1 MTMNIELW
9 HLILLLLAFFGA
21 VGAASKLL
29 LVQTLRH
36 LDERAMQ
43 QEKSRSAE
51 HKQVS
56 DRLDRIETVNRE
68 EAANWLRI
76 ERDLMSLRADLPL
89 NYVRREDYIRGQS
102 ILEAKIDGLGSK
114 LEIAQLRAMNA
125 LAAA

>member
-1 MTMNIELW
+1 MTMQIELW

-29 LVQTLRH
+29 LVQTLKH
-36 LDERAMQ
+36 LDERAAL
-43 QEKSRSAE
+43 QEKSRTAE

-56 DRLDRIETVNRE
+56 GRLDRIETVNRE

-114 LEIAQLRAMNA
+114 LEIAQLRALHA
-125 LAAA
+125 SASA

>member
-1 MTMNIELW
+1 MKIELELW
-9 HLILLLLAFFGA
+9 HLILLLMAFFGA
-21 VGAASKLL
+21 LAGGGKLL

-36 LDERAMQ
+36 LDERSAL
-43 QEKSRSAE
+43 QEKSRIAE

-114 LEIAQLRAMNA
+114 LEIAQLRALHA
-125 LAAA
+125 SASA